1 MKTLTVRQITLA
13 AIVGALYVA
22 MSYFSNIF
30 GLSYGYIQCR
40 FSEALTVLPFLCPS
54 TTWGLFVGC
63 IITNI
68 LSPYGAMDLIFGS
81 LATLLAGL
89 LTARCKNKWL
99 APLPPVLCNGLIIG
113 GMISFQEVGFTSAF
127 PAAFAFNACTVA
139 VGEAIA
145 CYVLGMLLLEAL
157 TRSRILPER
166 KALGAE

>member
-1 MKTLTVRQITLA
+1 M
-13 AIVGALYVA
+13 
-22 MSYFSNIF
+22 
-30 GLSYGYIQCR
+30 
-40 FSEALTVLPFLCPS
+40 
-54 TTWGLFVGC
+54 
-63 IITNI
+63 
-68 LSPYGAMDLIFGS
+68 
-81 LATLLAGL
+81 
-89 LTARCKNKWL
+89 
-99 APLPPVLCNGLIIG
+99 IIG